1 MHAVSTSAINRT
13 DHPAF
18 LGVLQDSV
26 IASRNAEDT
35 LALLILKLQD
45 LDRLNTSFGYHAG
58 DSVLSCVAVRL
69 SEELGSR
76 ARVIRIGASRFAVLL
91 RGLKDDSH
99 AILAGNKIERMF
111 SNPISVDS
119 KEIQIQVSQG
129 IALYPEHA
137 DSASTL
143 LLRAESAL
151 KHATAQGRSLEVCNE
166 TQFCT
171 AEDSVHIESS
181 LATSLQAGRIE
192 TFFQPQIDIH
202 SGKAVG
208 AEALL
213 RCRDTNGEFIPPDV
227 VVAAAERMNQLTD
240 ITFIIMNAA
249 LRSCVEWHPLVPAA
263 NVSVNVSPSTLKDP
277 DLVESIVSALG
288 LWGAEPQNLTIEIT
302 ESTFMEDPK
311 QSFSVMSE
319 LNELGV
325 RVAVDD
331 FGTGYSSLSYFKSIP
346 AHELKIDRSFVLGM
360 LENSVDRKIVRTVIN
375 LAHEF
380 GLEVVAEGV
389 EDEATLALLRKLGCD
404 IAQGYWFARPMPGTE
419 FHSWLRQEKPV

>member
-1 MHAVSTSAINRT
+1 MHAVSEGAINRT

-26 IASRNAEDT
+26 IASRNSDDT
-35 LALLILKLQD
+35 LALLILKLQN
-45 LDRLNTSFGYHAG
+45 LDRLNTSFGHHAG
-58 DSVLSCVAVRL
+58 DSVLSCVASRL

-91 RGLKDDSH
+91 RGLKDDTH
-99 AILAGNKIERMF
+99 AVLAGNKIERMF
-111 SNPISVDS
+111 SAPISIDTQ
-119 KEIQIQVSQG
+119 EIHLQICQG

-137 DSASTL
+137 DSANTL
-143 LLRAESAL
+143 LLQAESAL
-151 KHATAQGRSLEVCNE
+151 KQATVKGRSLEVCN
-166 TQFCT
+166 
-171 AEDSVHIESS
+171 AEVCRTEEGSARVESS
-181 LATSLQAGRIE
+181 LATLIQSGRVE
-192 TFFQPQIDIH
+192 TYFQPQIDIRT
-202 SGKAVG
+202 GNPVG

-213 RCRDTNGEFIPPDV
+213 RCQDNDGVFLPPDI

-240 ITFIIMNAA
+240 VTFIVLNAA
-249 LRSCVEWHPLVPAA
+249 LRNCVEWGSNIATP

-277 DLVESIVSALG
+277 DLVESIVSVLG
-288 LWGAEPQNLTIEIT
+288 LWGAKPQNLTIEIT

-311 QSFSVMSE
+311 QSFSVMSK
-319 LNELGV
+319 LNELGI

-360 LENSVDRKIVRTVIN
+360 LENTVDRKIVRTVIN

-389 EDEATLALLRKLGCD
+389 EDEATLELLRDLGCD
-404 IAQGYWFARPMPGTE
+404 IAQGYWFAKPMPE
-419 FHSWLRQEKPV
+419 ARFHTWLDKRQ